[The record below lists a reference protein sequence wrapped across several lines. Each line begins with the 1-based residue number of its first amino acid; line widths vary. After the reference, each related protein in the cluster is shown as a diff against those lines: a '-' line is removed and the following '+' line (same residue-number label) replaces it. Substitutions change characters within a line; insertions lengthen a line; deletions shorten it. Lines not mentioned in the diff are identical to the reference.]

1 MGADLKESKTRQPK
15 PDTKKPLLFVWAG
28 VLILIICALKWS
40 DVIEYF
46 NGEPRLSTKHQNQ
59 LQKKLDELDEAE
71 QYALVARKAGYYPCL
86 HSGHTLYFL
95 QPGEVWKYGV
105 TTKGE
110 RGRYSGQFILDN
122 SVSYIIQFTGTIG
135 ECLQAEQTQLFTYP
149 ILPENLARPEKDRLL
164 RPPNNPI
171 FK

>member
-1 MGADLKESKTRQPK
+1 
-15 PDTKKPLLFVWAG
+15 
-28 VLILIICALKWS
+28 
-40 DVIEYF
+40 
-46 NGEPRLSTKHQNQ
+46 

-71 QYALVARKAGYYPCL
+71 QYALVARKAGYYPCV

-135 ECLQAEQTQLFTYP
+135 ECLQAEQNQLFTYP

-164 RPPNNPI
+164 RPPSNPI